1 MKQQTKQT
9 WSLRKLRT
17 GKLVLALAG
26 VFMASAAIGTQ
37 ADAAVAGYDTVATP
51 DTPWVARTVEEI
63 RSEIGDFSKP
73 YTIKW
78 GDTLGYI
85 SEASGVNMEKLAKD
99 NGIADVNLIYT
110 GNVLYAKDGYTAVGD
125 VRTGEVNVYQ
135 EQAKTPAANTP
146 EAIQQVQGQ
155 TEVVNVTNSGNQ
167 TVEQIKEE
175 VKREVQQ
182 NVSSEIVN
190 REEVKPA
197 VTPEE
202 RPATPGQSQ
211 VVGSDTVGSEVVQ
224 PAQPSQPV
232 QPEQP
237 TTQTPAGTPAEE
249 QPTNPVAPQ
258 PTPQPEQPAI
268 VRETKRETV
277 RTPLL
282 HGVKEVAD
290 ASLEAG
296 KRVVETAGVDGYI
309 EDVYEIVL
317 ENGVEVSRA
326 KVDSKTQAAQDEV
339 VRVGTK
345 TIVRETKQEKVTTTI
360 PFETKYVD
368 TDELEEGQ
376 TRDKQAGKDGSK
388 VETFEVITED
398 GVEVSRKSVNVETT
412 PAVDH
417 IIERG
422 TKKVTPV
429 TPTPE
434 TPVTPT
440 PETPVTPTP
449 ETPVTPAPTP
459 APVVTTEEV
468 VEKQVVAHG
477 ERTEND
483 PELLEGKTRV
493 VEGVDGEVAITYT
506 VTKTDGVV
514 TSKVEKSRKTT
525 RAAQDKVT
533 YKGTKKA
540 VVTTTEKITKTTE
553 LAIVEEVINDDTIP
567 AGETVVV
574 SQGSKGRVEQDYTI
588 TKENGV
594 IKSEVKTGAART
606 IAGEKRVIKKGT
618 GHKIDMT
625 DASAAKTN
633 VKTWE
638 GLAKLSDAEKRAANV
653 VLKNPYD
660 KAERAASHKERAA
673 MANKVL
679 DEAAVVREFTRLVNA
694 ERQSKGLKTIVANDE
709 VTRLAEIRAKEQAS
723 VGSLRS
729 NGKAHTRPDG
739 SKWFTVFQEA
749 KPGSVASSPR
759 GSNENVLQNAS
770 MVGSASKMLDTTEL
784 AKTLFQQWKD
794 SPGHYDNMMSKD
806 MTHIGLGIEYT
817 DVTTSLGSYGGS
829 SIISV
834 MLGVNAK

>member
-1 MKQQTKQT
+1 MKQTKQT

-63 RSEIGDFSKP
+63 RAEIGDFSKP

-99 NGIADVNLIYT
+99 NGIADVNLIYV

-182 NVSSEIVN
+182 NVSSEVVN

-224 PAQPSQPV
+224 PAQPAQPV

-249 QPTNPVAPQ
+249 QPTTPVAPQ
-258 PTPQPEQPAI
+258 PQPEQPAI

-309 EDVYEIVL
+309 EDIYEIVL

-326 KVDSKTQAAQDEV
+326 KVDSTTQAAQDEV

>member
-9 WSLRKLRT
+9 FKLRKLRT
-17 GKLVLALAG
+17 GKFVTAVTGIILATT
-26 VFMASAAIGTQ
+26 MMSTK

-63 RSEIGDFSKP
+63 RAEIGDFSKP

-146 EAIQQVQGQ
+146 AAIQQAQGQ

-182 NVSSEIVN
+182 NISSEVVN

-224 PAQPSQPV
+224 PAQPAQPV

-237 TTQTPAGTPAEE
+237 TTQAPAPAEE
-249 QPTNPVAPQ
+249 QPTTPVAPQ

-277 RTPLL
+277 RTPLM

-290 ASLEAG
+290 ATLEAG
-296 KRVVETAGVDGYI
+296 KRVVDKVGVDGFI
-309 EDVYEIVL
+309 DDVYEIVL
-317 ENGVEVSRA
+317 ENGVEVSRT
-326 KVDSKTQAAQDEV
+326 KVSSNTQAAEDEV

-376 TRDKQAGKDGSK
+376 TRDKQAGQDGSK
-388 VETFEVITED
+388 VETFEVVTED
-398 GVEVSRKSVNVETT
+398 GVEVSRKSINVETT

-422 TKKVTPV
+422 TKKVAPV
-429 TPTPE
+429 A
-434 TPVTPT
+434 
-440 PETPVTPTP
+440 PTP
-449 ETPVTPAPTP
+449 ETPVTPAPTPTP

-506 VTKTDGVV
+506 ITKTDGVV

-540 VVTTTEKITKTTE
+540 VVTTTEKVTKTTE
-553 LAIVEEVINDDTIP
+553 LAIVEEIVNDDTIP

-660 KAERAASHKERAA
+660 KAERAASHKERAE

-729 NGKAHTRPDG
+729 NGQAHTRPDG
-739 SKWFTVFQEA
+739 TKWFTVFQQA
-749 KPGSVASSPR
+749 KPGSVVVGAR

-784 AKTLFQQWKD
+784 AKSLFQQWKD
-794 SPGHYDNMMSKD
+794 SPGHYDNMMAAD
-806 MTHIGLGIEYT
+806 MTHIGLGLEYT
-817 DVTTSLGSYGGS
+817 SKTTNLGSYNGS

-834 MLGVNAK
+834 MLGVTAK

>member
-9 WSLRKLRT
+9 FKLRKLRT
-17 GKLVLALAG
+17 GKFVTAVAGIILATT
-26 VFMASAAIGTQ
+26 MMSTK
-37 ADAAVAGYDTVATP
+37 ADAAVAGYDTAPTP
-51 DTPWVARTVEEI
+51 DAPWVARTVEEI
-63 RSEIGDFSKP
+63 RAEIGDFSKP

-146 EAIQQVQGQ
+146 AAIQQAQGQ

-182 NVSSEIVN
+182 NISSEVVN

-224 PAQPSQPV
+224 PAQPAQPA

-237 TTQTPAGTPAEE
+237 TTQAPAPAEE
-249 QPTNPVAPQ
+249 QPTTPVAPQ
-258 PTPQPEQPAI
+258 PQPQPEQPAI

-277 RTPLL
+277 RTPLM

-290 ASLEAG
+290 ATLEAG
-296 KRVVETAGVDGYI
+296 KRVVDKVGVDGFI
-309 EDVYEIVL
+309 DDVYEIVL
-317 ENGVEVSRA
+317 ENGVEVSRT
-326 KVDSKTQAAQDEV
+326 KVSSNTQAAEDEV

-376 TRDKQAGKDGSK
+376 TRDKQAGQDGSK
-388 VETFEVITED
+388 VETFEVVTED

-412 PAVDH
+412 PAVDR

-429 TPTPE
+429 A
-434 TPVTPT
+434 PT

-540 VVTTTEKITKTTE
+540 VVTTTEKVTKTTE
-553 LAIVEEVINDDTIP
+553 LAIVEEIVNDDTIP

-660 KAERAASHKERAA
+660 KAERAASHKERAE

-729 NGKAHTRPDG
+729 NGQAHTRPDG
-739 SKWFTVFQEA
+739 TKWFTVFQQA
-749 KPGSVASSPR
+749 KPGSVAVGAR

-784 AKTLFQQWKD
+784 AKSLFQQWKD
-794 SPGHYDNMMSKD
+794 SPGHYDNMMAAD
-806 MTHIGLGIEYT
+806 MTHIGLGLEYT
-817 DVTTSLGSYGGS
+817 SKTTNLGSYNGS

-834 MLGVNAK
+834 MLGVTAK

>member
-63 RSEIGDFSKP
+63 RAEIGDFSKP

-99 NGIADVNLIYT
+99 NGIADVNLIYV

-182 NVSSEIVN
+182 NVSSEVVN

-224 PAQPSQPV
+224 PAQPAQPV

-249 QPTNPVAPQ
+249 QPTTPVAPQ
-258 PTPQPEQPAI
+258 PQPEQPAI

-296 KRVVETAGVDGYI
+296 KRVVETVGVDGYV

>member
-1 MKQQTKQT
+1 MKQTKQT
-9 WSLRKLRT
+9 FKLRKLRT
-17 GKLVLALAG
+17 GKFVTAVAGIILATT
-26 VFMASAAIGTQ
+26 MMSTK
-37 ADAAVAGYDTVATP
+37 ADAAVAGYDTAPTP
-51 DTPWVARTVEEI
+51 DAPWVARTVEEI
-63 RSEIGDFSKP
+63 RAEIGDFSKP

-146 EAIQQVQGQ
+146 AAIQQAQGQ

-182 NVSSEIVN
+182 NISSEVVN

-224 PAQPSQPV
+224 PAQPAQPV

-237 TTQTPAGTPAEE
+237 TTQAPAPAEE
-249 QPTNPVAPQ
+249 QPTTPVAPQ

-277 RTPLL
+277 RTPLM

-290 ASLEAG
+290 TTLEAG
-296 KRVVETAGVDGYI
+296 KRVVDKVGVDGFI
-309 EDVYEIVL
+309 DDVYEIVL
-317 ENGVEVSRA
+317 ENGAEVSRT
-326 KVDSKTQAAQDEV
+326 KVSSNTQAAEDEV

-388 VETFEVITED
+388 VETFEVVTED

-429 TPTPE
+429 A
-434 TPVTPT
+434 PT

-449 ETPVTPAPTP
+449 ETPVTPAPTPAP

-540 VVTTTEKITKTTE
+540 VVTTTEKVTKTTE

-660 KAERAASHKERAA
+660 KAERAASHKERAE

-729 NGKAHTRPDG
+729 NGQAHTRPDG
-739 SKWFTVFQEA
+739 TKWFTVLQQA
-749 KPGSVASSPR
+749 KPGSVVVGAR

-784 AKTLFQQWKD
+784 AKSLFQQWKD
-794 SPGHYDNMMSKD
+794 SPGHYDNMMAAD
-806 MTHIGLGIEYT
+806 MTHIGLGLEYT
-817 DVTTSLGSYGGS
+817 SKTTNLGSYNGS

-834 MLGVNAK
+834 MLGVTAK

>member
-1 MKQQTKQT
+1 MKQTKQT

-63 RSEIGDFSKP
+63 RAEIGDFSKP

-85 SEASGVNMEKLAKD
+85 SQASGVDMEKLAKD

-135 EQAKTPAANTP
+135 EQAKTPVANTP
-146 EAIQQVQGQ
+146 EAIKQVQGQ

-182 NVSSEIVN
+182 NVSSEVVN

-224 PAQPSQPV
+224 PAQPAQPV

-249 QPTNPVAPQ
+249 QPTTPVAPQ
-258 PTPQPEQPAI
+258 PQPEQPAI

-290 ASLEAG
+290 ATLEAG
-296 KRVVETAGVDGYI
+296 KRVVETVGVDGYTD
-309 EDVYEIVL
+309 DVYEIVL
-317 ENGVEVSRA
+317 ENGAEVSRT

-376 TRDKQAGKDGSK
+376 TRDKQAGQDGSK

-440 PETPVTPTP
+440 PETPVTP
-449 ETPVTPAPTP
+449 APTP

-468 VEKQVVAHG
+468 VEKQVIAHG

-540 VVTTTEKITKTTE
+540 VVTTTEKVTKTTE
-553 LAIVEEVINDDTIP
+553 LAIVEEIINDDTIP

-574 SQGSKGRVEQDYTI
+574 SQGSKGRVEQDYTV
-588 TKENGV
+588 TKENGIV
-594 IKSEVKTGAART
+594 KSEVKTGAART

>member
-9 WSLRKLRT
+9 FKLRKLRT
-17 GKLVLALAG
+17 GKFVTAVAGIILATT
-26 VFMASAAIGTQ
+26 MMSTK

-182 NVSSEIVN
+182 NVSSEVVN

-211 VVGSDTVGSEVVQ
+211 VVGSNTVGSEVVQ
-224 PAQPSQPV
+224 PAQPAQPV

-249 QPTNPVAPQ
+249 QPTTPVAPQ
-258 PTPQPEQPAI
+258 PQPEQPAI

-398 GVEVSRKSVNVETT
+398 GVEVSRKSVNVETA

-440 PETPVTPTP
+440 PETPVTPAP
-449 ETPVTPAPTP
+449 TPAP
-459 APVVTTEEV
+459 APVVTTEDV

-525 RAAQDKVT
+525 RAAQDKVI
-533 YKGTKKA
+533 YKGAKKA
-540 VVTTTEKITKTTE
+540 VVTTIEKITKTTE
-553 LAIVEEVINDDTIP
+553 LAIVEEVVNDDTIP

>member
-1 MKQQTKQT
+1 MKQTKQT

-182 NVSSEIVN
+182 NVSSEVVN

-211 VVGSDTVGSEVVQ
+211 VVGSNTVGSEVVQ
-224 PAQPSQPV
+224 PAQPAQPV

-249 QPTNPVAPQ
+249 QPTTPVAPQ
-258 PTPQPEQPAI
+258 PQPEQPAI

-290 ASLEAG
+290 ATLEAG
-296 KRVVETAGVDGYI
+296 KRVVETAGVDGYVD
-309 EDVYEIVL
+309 DVYEVVL

-368 TDELEEGQ
+368 TEELEEGQ

-514 TSKVEKSRKTT
+514 TNKVEKSRKTT

-606 IAGEKRVIKKGT
+606 IAGEKHVVKKGT

-794 SPGHYDNMMSKD
+794 SPGHYENMMSKD
-806 MTHIGLGIEYT
+806 MTHIGLGVEYT

>member
-63 RSEIGDFSKP
+63 RAEIGDFSKP

-167 TVEQIKEE
+167 AVEQIKEE

-182 NVSSEIVN
+182 NVSSEVVN

-224 PAQPSQPV
+224 PAQPAQPV

-249 QPTNPVAPQ
+249 QPTTPVAPQ
-258 PTPQPEQPAI
+258 PQPEQPAI

-368 TDELEEGQ
+368 TEELEEGQ

-588 TKENGV
+588 TKENGI

-638 GLAKLSDAEKRAANV
+638 GLAKLSDTEKRAANV

-660 KAERAASHKERAA
+660 KSERAASHKERAA

>member
-9 WSLRKLRT
+9 FKLRKLRT
-17 GKLVLALAG
+17 GKFVTAVAGIILATT
-26 VFMASAAIGTQ
+26 MMSTK
-37 ADAAVAGYDTVATP
+37 ADAAVAGYDTAPTP
-51 DTPWVARTVEEI
+51 DAPWVARTVEEI
-63 RSEIGDFSKP
+63 RAEIGDFSKP

-146 EAIQQVQGQ
+146 AAIQQAQGQ

-182 NVSSEIVN
+182 NISSEVVN

-224 PAQPSQPV
+224 PAQPAQPV

-237 TTQTPAGTPAEE
+237 TTQAPAPAEE
-249 QPTNPVAPQ
+249 QPTTPVAPQ

-277 RTPLL
+277 RTPLM

-290 ASLEAG
+290 ATLEAG
-296 KRVVETAGVDGYI
+296 KRVVDKVGVDGFI
-309 EDVYEIVL
+309 DDVYEIVL
-317 ENGVEVSRA
+317 ENGVEVSRT
-326 KVDSKTQAAQDEV
+326 KVSSNTQAAEDEV

-360 PFETKYVD
+360 PFETKYID

-376 TRDKQAGKDGSK
+376 TRDKQAGQDGSK
-388 VETFEVITED
+388 VETFEVVTED

-429 TPTPE
+429 A
-434 TPVTPT
+434 PT

-449 ETPVTPAPTP
+449 ETPVTPAPTPAP

-525 RAAQDKVT
+525 RVAQDKVT

-540 VVTTTEKITKTTE
+540 VVTTTEKVTKTTE
-553 LAIVEEVINDDTIP
+553 LAIVEEIVNDDTIP
-567 AGETVVV
+567 TGETVVV

-588 TKENGV
+588 TKENGIV
-594 IKSEVKTGAART
+594 KSEVKTGAART

-660 KAERAASHKERAA
+660 KAERAASHKERAE

-729 NGKAHTRPDG
+729 NGQAHTRPDG
-739 SKWFTVFQEA
+739 TKWFTVFQQA
-749 KPGSVASSPR
+749 KPGSVAVGAR

-784 AKTLFQQWKD
+784 AKSLFQQWKD
-794 SPGHYDNMMSKD
+794 SPGHYDNMMAAD
-806 MTHIGLGIEYT
+806 MTHIGLGLEYT
-817 DVTTSLGSYGGS
+817 SKTTNLGSYNGS

-834 MLGVNAK
+834 MLGVTAK

>member
-99 NGIADVNLIYT
+99 NGIADVNLIYV

-167 TVEQIKEE
+167 AVEQIKEE

-182 NVSSEIVN
+182 NVSSEVVN

-197 VTPEE
+197 VTSEE

-224 PAQPSQPV
+224 PAQPAQPV

-249 QPTNPVAPQ
+249 QPTTPVAPQ
-258 PTPQPEQPAI
+258 PQPEQPAI

-429 TPTPE
+429 A
-434 TPVTPT
+434 PT

-525 RAAQDKVT
+525 RAAQDKVI

>member
-63 RSEIGDFSKP
+63 RAEIGDFSKP

-99 NGIADVNLIYT
+99 NGIADVNLIYV

-167 TVEQIKEE
+167 AVEQIKEE

-182 NVSSEIVN
+182 NVSSEVVN

-224 PAQPSQPV
+224 PAQPAQPV

-296 KRVVETAGVDGYI
+296 KRVVETAGVDGYV

-588 TKENGV
+588 TKENGI

-606 IAGEKRVIKKGT
+606 IAGEKRIIKKGT

>member
-1 MKQQTKQT
+1 MKQKQT
-9 WSLRKLRT
+9 FKLHKLRT
-17 GKLVLALAG
+17 GKFVTAVAGIILATT
-26 VFMASAAIGTQ
+26 MMSTK

-63 RSEIGDFSKP
+63 RAEIGDFSKP

-85 SEASGVNMEKLAKD
+85 SEASGVDMEKLAKD
-99 NGIADVNLIYT
+99 NGIEDVNLIYT

-182 NVSSEIVN
+182 NVSSEVVN

-224 PAQPSQPV
+224 PAQPAQPV

-237 TTQTPAGTPAEE
+237 TTHAPAGTPAEE
-249 QPTNPVAPQ
+249 QPTTPVAPQ
-258 PTPQPEQPAI
+258 PQPEQPAI

-296 KRVVETAGVDGYI
+296 KRVVETAGVDGYV

-360 PFETKYVD
+360 PFDTKYVD

-412 PAVDH
+412 PAVDR

-434 TPVTPT
+434 TPVTPA

-449 ETPVTPAPTP
+449 APAP

-525 RAAQDKVT
+525 RAAQDKVI

-540 VVTTTEKITKTTE
+540 VVTTTEKVTKTTE

-660 KAERAASHKERAA
+660 KAERAASHKERAE

-749 KPGSVASSPR
+749 KPGSVAVGAR

-784 AKTLFQQWKD
+784 AKSLFQQWKD
-794 SPGHYDNMMSKD
+794 SPGHYDNMMAAD
-806 MTHIGLGIEYT
+806 MTHIGLGLEYT
-817 DVTTSLGSYGGS
+817 SKTTNLGSYNGS

-834 MLGVNAK
+834 MLGVTAK

>member
-1 MKQQTKQT
+1 MKQTKQT

-63 RSEIGDFSKP
+63 RAEIGDFSKP

-85 SEASGVNMEKLAKD
+85 SQASGVDMEKLAKD
-99 NGIADVNLIYT
+99 NGIEDVNLIYT

-182 NVSSEIVN
+182 NVSSEVVN

-224 PAQPSQPV
+224 PAQPAQPV

-249 QPTNPVAPQ
+249 QPTTPVAPQ
-258 PTPQPEQPAI
+258 PRPEQPAI

-290 ASLEAG
+290 TSLEAG
-296 KRVVETAGVDGYI
+296 KRVVETVGVDGYI

-477 ERTEND
+477 ER
-483 PELLEGKTRV
+483 P
-493 VEGVDGEVAITYT
+493 
-506 VTKTDGVV
+506 
-514 TSKVEKSRKTT
+514 
-525 RAAQDKVT
+525 
-533 YKGTKKA
+533 
-540 VVTTTEKITKTTE
+540 
-553 LAIVEEVINDDTIP
+553 
-567 AGETVVV
+567 
-574 SQGSKGRVEQDYTI
+574 
-588 TKENGV
+588 
-594 IKSEVKTGAART
+594 
-606 IAGEKRVIKKGT
+606 
-618 GHKIDMT
+618 
-625 DASAAKTN
+625 
-633 VKTWE
+633 
-638 GLAKLSDAEKRAANV
+638 
-653 VLKNPYD
+653 
-660 KAERAASHKERAA
+660 
-673 MANKVL
+673 
-679 DEAAVVREFTRLVNA
+679 
-694 ERQSKGLKTIVANDE
+694 
-709 VTRLAEIRAKEQAS
+709 
-723 VGSLRS
+723 
-729 NGKAHTRPDG
+729 
-739 SKWFTVFQEA
+739 
-749 KPGSVASSPR
+749 
-759 GSNENVLQNAS
+759 
-770 MVGSASKMLDTTEL
+770 
-784 AKTLFQQWKD
+784 
-794 SPGHYDNMMSKD
+794 
-806 MTHIGLGIEYT
+806 
-817 DVTTSLGSYGGS
+817 
-829 SIISV
+829 
-834 MLGVNAK
+834 

>member
-1 MKQQTKQT
+1 MKQRTKQT

-63 RSEIGDFSKP
+63 RAEIGDFSKP

-167 TVEQIKEE
+167 AVEQIKEE

-182 NVSSEIVN
+182 NVSSEVVN

-224 PAQPSQPV
+224 PAQPAQPV

-249 QPTNPVAPQ
+249 QPTTPVAPQ
-258 PTPQPEQPAI
+258 PQPEQPAI

-368 TDELEEGQ
+368 TEELEEGQ

-588 TKENGV
+588 TKENGI

-638 GLAKLSDAEKRAANV
+638 GLAKLSDTEKRAANV

>member
-1 MKQQTKQT
+1 MKQKQT
-9 WSLRKLRT
+9 FKLRKLRT
-17 GKLVLALAG
+17 GKFVTAVAGIILATT
-26 VFMASAAIGTQ
+26 MMSTK

-63 RSEIGDFSKP
+63 RAEIGDFSKP

-99 NGIADVNLIYT
+99 NGIADVNLIYS

-135 EQAKTPAANTP
+135 EQAKTPVANTP

-224 PAQPSQPV
+224 PAQPAQPV

-249 QPTNPVAPQ
+249 QPTTPVAPQ
-258 PTPQPEQPAI
+258 PQPEQPAI

-368 TDELEEGQ
+368 TEELEEGQ

-679 DEAAVVREFTRLVNA
+679 DAAAVVREFTRLVNA

-817 DVTTSLGSYGGS
+817 DVTTSLGSYSGS

>member
-125 VRTGEVNVYQ
+125 VRTGEVSVYQ

-182 NVSSEIVN
+182 NVSSEVVN

-211 VVGSDTVGSEVVQ
+211 VVGSDIVGSEVVQ
-224 PAQPSQPV
+224 PAQPAQPV
-232 QPEQP
+232 QPEQL

-249 QPTNPVAPQ
+249 QPTTPVAPQ
-258 PTPQPEQPAI
+258 PQPEQPAI

-309 EDVYEIVL
+309 EDVYELVL
-317 ENGVEVSRA
+317 ENGVEVSRT

-398 GVEVSRKSVNVETT
+398 GAEVSRKSVNVETT

-440 PETPVTPTP
+440 PETPVTP
-449 ETPVTPAPTP
+449 APTP

-468 VEKQVVAHG
+468 VEKQVIAHG

-594 IKSEVKTGAART
+594 IKSEVKTGVART

-660 KAERAASHKERAA
+660 NAERAASHKERAA

-794 SPGHYDNMMSKD
+794 SPGHYENMMSKD

-817 DVTTSLGSYGGS
+817 DVSTSLGSYGGS

>member
-9 WSLRKLRT
+9 FKLRKLRT
-17 GKLVLALAG
+17 GKFVTAVAGIILATT
-26 VFMASAAIGTQ
+26 MMSTK
-37 ADAAVAGYDTVATP
+37 ADAAVAGYDTAPTP
-51 DTPWVARTVEEI
+51 DAPWVARTVEEI
-63 RSEIGDFSKP
+63 RAEIGDFSKP

-146 EAIQQVQGQ
+146 AAIQQAQGQ

-182 NVSSEIVN
+182 NISSEVVN

-224 PAQPSQPV
+224 PAQPAQPAQPV

-237 TTQTPAGTPAEE
+237 TTQAPAPAEE
-249 QPTNPVAPQ
+249 QPTTPVAPQ

-290 ASLEAG
+290 ATLEAG
-296 KRVVETAGVDGYI
+296 KRVVDKVGVDGFI
-309 EDVYEIVL
+309 DDVYEIVL
-317 ENGVEVSRA
+317 ENGVEVSRT
-326 KVDSKTQAAQDEV
+326 KVSSNTQAAEDEV

-388 VETFEVITED
+388 VETFEVVTED

-429 TPTPE
+429 A
-434 TPVTPT
+434 PT

-525 RAAQDKVT
+525 RAAQDKVI

-540 VVTTTEKITKTTE
+540 VVTTTEKVTKTTE
-553 LAIVEEVINDDTIP
+553 LAIVEEIVNDDTIP

-660 KAERAASHKERAA
+660 KAERAASHKERAE

-729 NGKAHTRPDG
+729 NGQAHTRPDG
-739 SKWFTVFQEA
+739 TKWFTVFQQA
-749 KPGSVASSPR
+749 KPGSVVVGAR

-784 AKTLFQQWKD
+784 AKSLFQQWKD
-794 SPGHYDNMMSKD
+794 SPGHYDNMMAAD
-806 MTHIGLGIEYT
+806 MTHIGLGLEYT
-817 DVTTSLGSYGGS
+817 SKTTNLGSYNGS

-834 MLGVNAK
+834 MLGVTAK

>member
-1 MKQQTKQT
+1 MTTISIKSEEIYDMKQQTNQT
-9 WSLRKLRT
+9 FKLRKLRT
-17 GKLVLALAG
+17 GKFVTAVAGIILATT
-26 VFMASAAIGTQ
+26 MMSTK

-63 RSEIGDFSKP
+63 RAEIGDFSKP

-135 EQAKTPAANTP
+135 EQTKTPAANTP

-182 NVSSEIVN
+182 NVSSEVVN

-224 PAQPSQPV
+224 PAQPAQPV

-249 QPTNPVAPQ
+249 QPTTPVAPQ
-258 PTPQPEQPAI
+258 PQPEQPAI

-282 HGVKEVAD
+282 HDVKEVAD
-290 ASLEAG
+290 ATLEAG

-317 ENGVEVSRA
+317 ENGAEVSRT
-326 KVDSKTQAAQDEV
+326 KVDSKTQAAQGEV

-345 TIVRETKQEKVTTTI
+345 SIVRETKQEKVTTTI

-422 TKKVTPV
+422 TKKV
-429 TPTPE
+429 
-434 TPVTPT
+434 
-440 PETPVTPTP
+440 TPVTPTP

-759 GSNENVLQNAS
+759 GSNENILQNAS

-794 SPGHYDNMMSKD
+794 SPGHYENMMSKD

-817 DVTTSLGSYGGS
+817 DVATSLGSYGGS

>member
-63 RSEIGDFSKP
+63 RAEIGDFSKP

-167 TVEQIKEE
+167 AVEQIKEE

-182 NVSSEIVN
+182 NVSSEVVN

-224 PAQPSQPV
+224 PAQPAQPV

-249 QPTNPVAPQ
+249 QPTTPVAPQ
-258 PTPQPEQPAI
+258 PQPEQPAI

-368 TDELEEGQ
+368 TEELEEGQ

-588 TKENGV
+588 TKENGI

-638 GLAKLSDAEKRAANV
+638 GLAKLSDTEKRAANV

>member
-1 MKQQTKQT
+1 MKQTKQT
-9 WSLRKLRT
+9 FKLRKLRT
-17 GKLVLALAG
+17 GKFVTAVAGIILATT
-26 VFMASAAIGTQ
+26 MMSTK
-37 ADAAVAGYDTVATP
+37 ADAAVAGYDTAPTP
-51 DTPWVARTVEEI
+51 DTPWEARTVEEI

-85 SEASGVNMEKLAKD
+85 SQASGVNMEKLAKD
-99 NGIADVNLIYT
+99 NGIADVNLIYI

-182 NVSSEIVN
+182 NVSSEVVN
-190 REEVKPA
+190 REEVKPV

-224 PAQPSQPV
+224 PAQPAQPV

-237 TTQTPAGTPAEE
+237 TT
-249 QPTNPVAPQ
+249 PVAPQ
-258 PTPQPEQPAI
+258 PQPEQPAI

-296 KRVVETAGVDGYI
+296 KRVVETAGVDGYVD
-309 EDVYEIVL
+309 DVYEIVL
-317 ENGVEVSRA
+317 ENGVEVSHT

-368 TDELEEGQ
+368 TNELEEGQ

-422 TKKVTPV
+422 TKKV
-429 TPTPE
+429 

-553 LAIVEEVINDDTIP
+553 LAIVEEVVNDDTIP

-574 SQGSKGRVEQDYTI
+574 SQGSKGRVEQDYTV

-594 IKSEVKTGAART
+594 VKSEVKTGAART

-759 GSNENVLQNAS
+759 GSNENALQNAS

-794 SPGHYDNMMSKD
+794 SPGHYENMMSKD
-806 MTHIGLGIEYT
+806 MTHIGLGVEYT

>member
-9 WSLRKLRT
+9 FKLRKLRT
-17 GKLVLALAG
+17 GKFVTAVAGIILATT
-26 VFMASAAIGTQ
+26 MMSTK
-37 ADAAVAGYDTVATP
+37 ADAAVAGYDTAPTP
-51 DTPWVARTVEEI
+51 DAPWVARTVEEI
-63 RSEIGDFSKP
+63 RAEIGDFSKP

-146 EAIQQVQGQ
+146 AAIQQAQGQ

-182 NVSSEIVN
+182 NISSEVVN

-224 PAQPSQPV
+224 PAQPAQPV

-237 TTQTPAGTPAEE
+237 TTQAPAPAEE
-249 QPTNPVAPQ
+249 QPTTPVAPQ

-277 RTPLL
+277 RTPLM

-290 ASLEAG
+290 ATLEAG
-296 KRVVETAGVDGYI
+296 KRVVDKVGVDGFI
-309 EDVYEIVL
+309 DDVYEIVL
-317 ENGVEVSRA
+317 ENGVEVSRT
-326 KVDSKTQAAQDEV
+326 KVSSNTQAAEDEV

-376 TRDKQAGKDGSK
+376 TRDKQAGQDGSK
-388 VETFEVITED
+388 VETFEVVTED
-398 GVEVSRKSVNVETT
+398 GVEVSRKSINVETT

-422 TKKVTPV
+422 TKKVAPV
-429 TPTPE
+429 A
-434 TPVTPT
+434 
-440 PETPVTPTP
+440 PTP
-449 ETPVTPAPTP
+449 ETPVTPAPTPTP

-540 VVTTTEKITKTTE
+540 VVTTTEKVTKTTE
-553 LAIVEEVINDDTIP
+553 LAIVEEIVNDDTIP

-660 KAERAASHKERAA
+660 KAERAASHKERAE

-729 NGKAHTRPDG
+729 NGQAHTRPDG
-739 SKWFTVFQEA
+739 TKWFTVFQQA
-749 KPGSVASSPR
+749 KPGSVVVGAR

-784 AKTLFQQWKD
+784 AKSLFQQWKD
-794 SPGHYDNMMSKD
+794 SPGHYDNMMAAD
-806 MTHIGLGIEYT
+806 MTHIGLGLEYT
-817 DVTTSLGSYGGS
+817 SKTTNLGSYNGS

-834 MLGVNAK
+834 MLGVTAK

>member
-1 MKQQTKQT
+1 M
-9 WSLRKLRT
+9 
-17 GKLVLALAG
+17 
-26 VFMASAAIGTQ
+26 
-37 ADAAVAGYDTVATP
+37 
-51 DTPWVARTVEEI
+51 
-63 RSEIGDFSKP
+63 
-73 YTIKW
+73 
-78 GDTLGYI
+78 
-85 SEASGVNMEKLAKD
+85 
-99 NGIADVNLIYT
+99 
-110 GNVLYAKDGYTAVGD
+110 
-125 VRTGEVNVYQ
+125 
-135 EQAKTPAANTP
+135 
-146 EAIQQVQGQ
+146 
-155 TEVVNVTNSGNQ
+155 
-167 TVEQIKEE
+167 
-175 VKREVQQ
+175 
-182 NVSSEIVN
+182 
-190 REEVKPA
+190 
-197 VTPEE
+197 
-202 RPATPGQSQ
+202 
-211 VVGSDTVGSEVVQ
+211 
-224 PAQPSQPV
+224 
-232 QPEQP
+232 
-237 TTQTPAGTPAEE
+237 
-249 QPTNPVAPQ
+249 
-258 PTPQPEQPAI
+258 
-268 VRETKRETV
+268 
-277 RTPLL
+277 
-282 HGVKEVAD
+282 
-290 ASLEAG
+290 
-296 KRVVETAGVDGYI
+296 
-309 EDVYEIVL
+309 
-317 ENGVEVSRA
+317 
-326 KVDSKTQAAQDEV
+326 
-339 VRVGTK
+339 
-345 TIVRETKQEKVTTTI
+345 
-360 PFETKYVD
+360 
-368 TDELEEGQ
+368 
-376 TRDKQAGKDGSK
+376 
-388 VETFEVITED
+388 
-398 GVEVSRKSVNVETT
+398 
-412 PAVDH
+412 
-417 IIERG
+417 
-422 TKKVTPV
+422 
-429 TPTPE
+429 
-434 TPVTPT
+434 
-440 PETPVTPTP
+440 
-449 ETPVTPAPTP
+449 
-459 APVVTTEEV
+459 
-468 VEKQVVAHG
+468 
-477 ERTEND
+477 
-483 PELLEGKTRV
+483 LEGKTRV

-540 VVTTTEKITKTTE
+540 VVTTAEKITKTTE
-553 LAIVEEVINDDTIP
+553 LAIVEEVVNDDTIP

-574 SQGSKGRVEQDYTI
+574 SQGSKGRVEQDYTV
-588 TKENGV
+588 TKENGIV
-594 IKSEVKTGAART
+594 KSEVKTGAART

>member
-182 NVSSEIVN
+182 NVSSEVVN

-224 PAQPSQPV
+224 PAQPAQPV

-249 QPTNPVAPQ
+249 QPTTPVAPQ
-258 PTPQPEQPAI
+258 PQPEQPAI

-296 KRVVETAGVDGYI
+296 KRVVETAGVDGYV

-368 TDELEEGQ
+368 TEELEEGQ

-618 GHKIDMT
+618 GHRIDMT

-817 DVTTSLGSYGGS
+817 DVSTSLGSYGGS

>member
-63 RSEIGDFSKP
+63 RAEIGDFSKP

-182 NVSSEIVN
+182 NVSSEVVN
-190 REEVKPA
+190 REEVKPT

-211 VVGSDTVGSEVVQ
+211 VVGSNTVGSEVVQ
-224 PAQPSQPV
+224 PTQPAQPI

-249 QPTNPVAPQ
+249 QPTTPVAPQ
-258 PTPQPEQPAI
+258 PQPEQPAI

-540 VVTTTEKITKTTE
+540 VVTTTEKVTKTTE

>member
-1 MKQQTKQT
+1 MKQTKQT
-9 WSLRKLRT
+9 FKLRKLRT
-17 GKLVLALAG
+17 GKFVTAVAGIILATT
-26 VFMASAAIGTQ
+26 MMSTK

-99 NGIADVNLIYT
+99 NGIADVNLIYS

-182 NVSSEIVN
+182 NVSSEVVN

-211 VVGSDTVGSEVVQ
+211 VVGSDTVGSEVVR
-224 PAQPSQPV
+224 PAQPAQPV

-249 QPTNPVAPQ
+249 QPTTPVAPQ
-258 PTPQPEQPAI
+258 PTPRPEQPAI

-277 RTPLL
+277 RTPLM

-290 ASLEAG
+290 ATLEAG
-296 KRVVETAGVDGYI
+296 KRVVDKVGVDGYV

-368 TDELEEGQ
+368 TDELAEGQ

-440 PETPVTPTP
+440 P
-449 ETPVTPAPTP
+449 
-459 APVVTTEEV
+459 VVTTEEV
-468 VEKQVVAHG
+468 VEKQVVARG

-574 SQGSKGRVEQDYTI
+574 SQGSKGRVEQDYTV
-588 TKENGV
+588 TKENGI

-794 SPGHYDNMMSKD
+794 SPGHYENMMSKD

>member
-63 RSEIGDFSKP
+63 RAEIGDFSKP

-85 SEASGVNMEKLAKD
+85 SQASGVNMEKLAKD

-182 NVSSEIVN
+182 NVSSEVVN

-224 PAQPSQPV
+224 PAQPAQPV

-249 QPTNPVAPQ
+249 QPTTPVAPQ
-258 PTPQPEQPAI
+258 PQPEQPAV

-368 TDELEEGQ
+368 TEELEEGQ

-794 SPGHYDNMMSKD
+794 SPGHYENMMSKD

>member
-1 MKQQTKQT
+1 MKQQTTQT

-182 NVSSEIVN
+182 NVSSEVVN

-224 PAQPSQPV
+224 PAQPAQPV

-249 QPTNPVAPQ
+249 QPTTPVAPQ
-258 PTPQPEQPAI
+258 PQPEQPAI

-368 TDELEEGQ
+368 TDELAEGQ

-440 PETPVTPTP
+440 PETPVSPTP

-525 RAAQDKVT
+525 RAAQDKVI

-540 VVTTTEKITKTTE
+540 VVTTTEKVTKTTE
-553 LAIVEEVINDDTIP
+553 LAIVEEIVNDDTIP

-723 VGSLRS
+723 VGSSRS

>member
-17 GKLVLALAG
+17 GKLVLALTG

-63 RSEIGDFSKP
+63 RAEIGDFSKP

-182 NVSSEIVN
+182 NVSSEVVN

-224 PAQPSQPV
+224 PAQPAQPV

-249 QPTNPVAPQ
+249 QPTTPVAPQ
-258 PTPQPEQPAI
+258 PQPEQPAI

-296 KRVVETAGVDGYI
+296 KRVVETVGVDGYI
-309 EDVYEIVL
+309 EDIYEIVL

-398 GVEVSRKSVNVETT
+398 GVGVSRKSVNVETT

-567 AGETVVV
+567 VGETVVV

-660 KAERAASHKERAA
+660 KAERAVSHKERAA

>member
-9 WSLRKLRT
+9 FKLRKLRT
-17 GKLVLALAG
+17 GKFVTAVAGIILATT
-26 VFMASAAIGTQ
+26 MMSTK
-37 ADAAVAGYDTVATP
+37 ADAAVAGYDTAPTP
-51 DTPWVARTVEEI
+51 DAPWVARTVEEI
-63 RSEIGDFSKP
+63 RAEIGDFSKP

-146 EAIQQVQGQ
+146 AAIQQAQGQ

-182 NVSSEIVN
+182 NISSEVVN

-224 PAQPSQPV
+224 PAQPAQPV

-237 TTQTPAGTPAEE
+237 TTQAPAPAEE
-249 QPTNPVAPQ
+249 QPTTPVAPQ
-258 PTPQPEQPAI
+258 PQPQPQPAI

-277 RTPLL
+277 RTPLM

-290 ASLEAG
+290 ATLEAG
-296 KRVVETAGVDGYI
+296 KRVVDKVGVDGFI
-309 EDVYEIVL
+309 DDVYEIVL

-368 TDELEEGQ
+368 ADELEEGQ

-429 TPTPE
+429 A
-434 TPVTPT
+434 PT

-525 RAAQDKVT
+525 RAAQDKVI

-540 VVTTTEKITKTTE
+540 VVTTTEKVTKTTE
-553 LAIVEEVINDDTIP
+553 LAIVEEIVNDDTIP

-660 KAERAASHKERAA
+660 KAERAASHKERAE

-729 NGKAHTRPDG
+729 NGQAHTRPDG
-739 SKWFTVFQEA
+739 TKWFTVFQQA

-784 AKTLFQQWKD
+784 AKSLFQQWKD
-794 SPGHYDNMMSKD
+794 SPGHYDNMMAAD
-806 MTHIGLGIEYT
+806 MTHIGLGLEYT
-817 DVTTSLGSYGGS
+817 SKTTNLGSYNGS

-834 MLGVNAK
+834 MLGVTAK

>member
-1 MKQQTKQT
+1 MKQTKQT

-63 RSEIGDFSKP
+63 RAEIGDFSKP

-182 NVSSEIVN
+182 NVSSEVVN

-224 PAQPSQPV
+224 PAQPAQPV

-422 TKKVTPV
+422 TKKVA
-429 TPTPE
+429 
-434 TPVTPT
+434 PVTPT

-449 ETPVTPAPTP
+449 ETPVTPAPTPAP

-506 VTKTDGVV
+506 ITKTNGVV

-638 GLAKLSDAEKRAANV
+638 GLAKLSDTEKRAANV

-759 GSNENVLQNAS
+759 GSNENALQNVS

-817 DVTTSLGSYGGS
+817 DVSTSLGSYGGS

>member
-63 RSEIGDFSKP
+63 RAEIGDFSKP

-167 TVEQIKEE
+167 AVEQIKEE

-182 NVSSEIVN
+182 NVSSEVVN

-224 PAQPSQPV
+224 PAQPAQPV

-237 TTQTPAGTPAEE
+237 TTQTPAGTPVEE
-249 QPTNPVAPQ
+249 QPTTPVAPQ
-258 PTPQPEQPAI
+258 LQPEQPAI

-290 ASLEAG
+290 ASLEVG

-309 EDVYEIVL
+309 EDIYEIVL

-422 TKKVTPV
+422 TKKV
-429 TPTPE
+429 

-817 DVTTSLGSYGGS
+817 DVTTSLGSYSGS

-834 MLGVNAK
+834 MLGVSAK

>member
-63 RSEIGDFSKP
+63 RAEIGDFSKP

-167 TVEQIKEE
+167 AVEQIKEE

-182 NVSSEIVN
+182 NVSSEVVN

-224 PAQPSQPV
+224 PAQPAQPV

-249 QPTNPVAPQ
+249 QPTTPVAPQ
-258 PTPQPEQPAI
+258 PQPEQPAI

-368 TDELEEGQ
+368 TEELEEGQ

-588 TKENGV
+588 TKENGI

-638 GLAKLSDAEKRAANV
+638 GLAKLSDTEKRAANV

-817 DVTTSLGSYGGS
+817 DVTTSLGSYSGS

>member
-1 MKQQTKQT
+1 MKQKQT
-9 WSLRKLRT
+9 FKLRKLRT
-17 GKLVLALAG
+17 GKFVTTVAGIILATT
-26 VFMASAAIGTQ
+26 MMSTK

-63 RSEIGDFSKP
+63 RAEIGDFSKP

-110 GNVLYAKDGYTAVGD
+110 GNVLYAKDGYTAVDD

-182 NVSSEIVN
+182 NVSSEVVN

-224 PAQPSQPV
+224 PAQPAQPV

-249 QPTNPVAPQ
+249 QPTTPVAPQ
-258 PTPQPEQPAI
+258 PQPEQPAI

-434 TPVTPT
+434 TP
-440 PETPVTPTP
+440 
-449 ETPVTPAPTP
+449 APTP

-514 TSKVEKSRKTT
+514 TNKVEKSRKTT

-594 IKSEVKTGAART
+594 IKSEVKAGAART

-625 DASAAKTN
+625 DTSAAKTN

>member
-63 RSEIGDFSKP
+63 RAEIGDFSKP

-99 NGIADVNLIYT
+99 NGIADVNLIYV

-182 NVSSEIVN
+182 NVSSEVVN

-224 PAQPSQPV
+224 PAQPAQPV

-412 PAVDH
+412 PAVDR
-417 IIERG
+417 II
-422 TKKVTPV
+422 
-429 TPTPE
+429 
-434 TPVTPT
+434 
-440 PETPVTPTP
+440 
-449 ETPVTPAPTP
+449 
-459 APVVTTEEV
+459 
-468 VEKQVVAHG
+468 
-477 ERTEND
+477 
-483 PELLEGKTRV
+483 
-493 VEGVDGEVAITYT
+493 
-506 VTKTDGVV
+506 
-514 TSKVEKSRKTT
+514 
-525 RAAQDKVT
+525 
-533 YKGTKKA
+533 
-540 VVTTTEKITKTTE
+540 
-553 LAIVEEVINDDTIP
+553 
-567 AGETVVV
+567 
-574 SQGSKGRVEQDYTI
+574 
-588 TKENGV
+588 
-594 IKSEVKTGAART
+594 
-606 IAGEKRVIKKGT
+606 
-618 GHKIDMT
+618 
-625 DASAAKTN
+625 
-633 VKTWE
+633 
-638 GLAKLSDAEKRAANV
+638 
-653 VLKNPYD
+653 
-660 KAERAASHKERAA
+660 
-673 MANKVL
+673 
-679 DEAAVVREFTRLVNA
+679 
-694 ERQSKGLKTIVANDE
+694 
-709 VTRLAEIRAKEQAS
+709 
-723 VGSLRS
+723 
-729 NGKAHTRPDG
+729 
-739 SKWFTVFQEA
+739 
-749 KPGSVASSPR
+749 
-759 GSNENVLQNAS
+759 
-770 MVGSASKMLDTTEL
+770 
-784 AKTLFQQWKD
+784 
-794 SPGHYDNMMSKD
+794 
-806 MTHIGLGIEYT
+806 
-817 DVTTSLGSYGGS
+817 
-829 SIISV
+829 
-834 MLGVNAK
+834 

>member
-63 RSEIGDFSKP
+63 RAEIGDFSKP

-167 TVEQIKEE
+167 AVEQIKEE

-182 NVSSEIVN
+182 NVSSEVVN

-224 PAQPSQPV
+224 PAQPAQPV

-296 KRVVETAGVDGYI
+296 KRVVETAGVDGYV
-309 EDVYEIVL
+309 EDIYEIVL

-368 TDELEEGQ
+368 TEELEEGQ

-422 TKKVTPV
+422 TKKV
-429 TPTPE
+429 

-567 AGETVVV
+567 AGETVVA

-594 IKSEVKTGAART
+594 VKSEVKTGAART

-660 KAERAASHKERAA
+660 KAERAASHKERAT

>member
-99 NGIADVNLIYT
+99 NGIADVNLIYV

-182 NVSSEIVN
+182 NVSSEVVN

-224 PAQPSQPV
+224 PAQPAQPV

-249 QPTNPVAPQ
+249 QPTTPVAPQ
-258 PTPQPEQPAI
+258 PQPEQPAI

-296 KRVVETAGVDGYI
+296 KRVVETAGVDGYV

-345 TIVRETKQEKVTTTI
+345 TIIRETKQEKVTTTI

-660 KAERAASHKERAA
+660 KAERAASHKERAD

>member
-63 RSEIGDFSKP
+63 RAEIGDFSKP

-182 NVSSEIVN
+182 NVSSEVVN

-224 PAQPSQPV
+224 PAQPV

-249 QPTNPVAPQ
+249 QPTTPVAPQ
-258 PTPQPEQPAI
+258 PQPEQPAI

-296 KRVVETAGVDGYI
+296 KRVVETAGVDGYV

-440 PETPVTPTP
+440 PETPVTPAP
-449 ETPVTPAPTP
+449 TPAP

-540 VVTTTEKITKTTE
+540 VVTTTEKATKTTE
-553 LAIVEEVINDDTIP
+553 LAMVEEVINDDTIP

-606 IAGEKRVIKKGT
+606 IAGEKRVVKKGT